1 MSEVVR
7 LSKLMSQR
15 GMCSRREA
23 DKMIEQ
29 GLVRVDGEIVNTLG
43 IKFPDT
49 VDIQLTQRAAAMQ
62 SELVT
67 IMINKP
73 VGYVSAQAE
82 DGYVPAV
89 RLVNRENHSETDQTG
104 LSITGSHFAGLAPA
118 GRLDI
123 DSQGLLVLTQD
134 GRIAKQLIGENSDIE
149 KEYLVRVDGDI
160 SDDQIERLTFGL
172 ELDGKPLKH
181 AKVRQLN
188 PEQLQI
194 ILREGK
200 KRQIRR
206 MCEAV
211 GLHVTGLKRV
221 RVGELRLGKLEEG
234 KWRFVKAEEFRH
246 RSGKQTSSTKTSRE
260 ANYPSSEKE
269 TSPKQA
275 SIPSDGNSLY
285 GRGKARPKRR
295 D

>member
-1 MSEVVR
+1 
-7 LSKLMSQR
+7 MSQR
-15 GMCSRREA
+15 GLCSRREA

-43 IKFPDT
+43 IKFPDS
-49 VDIQLTQRAAAMQ
+49 VDIQLTKRAAAMQ
-62 SELVT
+62 GQFVT

-104 LSITGSHFAGLAPA
+104 QSIRGSHFAGLAPA

-149 KEYLVRVDGDI
+149 KEYLVRVAGDI
-160 SDDQIERLTFGL
+160 SDDQIERLSFGL

-194 ILREGK
+194 ILLEGK

-234 KWRFVKAEEFRH
+234 KWRFVKPEEFRH
-246 RSGKQTSSTKTSRE
+246 RSSKSANSPRTARQAEHISRE
-260 ANYPSSEKE
+260 DTDSA
-269 TSPKQA
+269 KQESA
-275 SIPSDGNSLY
+275 ALSGTSLY

>member
-1 MSEVVR
+1 
-7 LSKLMSQR
+7 
-15 GMCSRREA
+15 
-23 DKMIEQ
+23 MIEQ
-29 GLVRVDGEIVNTLG
+29 GLVLVDGEIVNTLG

-49 VDIQLTQRAAAMQ
+49 VDIQLTKRAAAMQ
-62 SELVT
+62 DQFVT

-104 LSITGSHFAGLAPA
+104 QSISGSHFAGLAPA

-149 KEYLVRVDGDI
+149 KEYLVRVEGDI
-160 SDDQIERLTFGL
+160 SDDQIDRLSFGL

-181 AKVRQLN
+181 AKVRQIN

-194 ILREGK
+194 ILLEGK

-234 KWRFVKAEEFRH
+234 KWRFVKVEEFRH
-246 RSGKQTSSTKTSRE
+246 RSSKSTSKPKTVRRVEHPSE
-260 ANYPSSEKE
+260 AIADSSK
-269 TSPKQA
+269 PKSA
-275 SIPSDGNSLY
+275 ISSGSSLY

>member
-1 MSEVVR
+1 
-7 LSKLMSQR
+7 
-15 GMCSRREA
+15 
-23 DKMIEQ
+23 
-29 GLVRVDGEIVNTLG
+29 
-43 IKFPDT
+43 
-49 VDIQLTQRAAAMQ
+49 
-62 SELVT
+62 ELVT

-89 RLVNRENHSETDQTG
+89 RLVNLENHSETDQTG
-104 LSITGSHFAGLAPA
+104 QSIRGSHFAGLAPA

-149 KEYLVRVDGDI
+149 KEYLVRVEGDI
-160 SDDQIERLTFGL
+160 SDDQIERLIFGL

-194 ILREGK
+194 ILMEGK

-246 RSGKQTSSTKTSRE
+246 RTGKPTSSTHGGRE
-260 ANYPSSEKE
+260 AKVSRNEKE
-269 TSPKQA
+269 TSPKQTI
-275 SIPSDGNSLY
+275 IPSDGKSLY
-285 GRGKARPKRR
+285 GKGKARPKRR